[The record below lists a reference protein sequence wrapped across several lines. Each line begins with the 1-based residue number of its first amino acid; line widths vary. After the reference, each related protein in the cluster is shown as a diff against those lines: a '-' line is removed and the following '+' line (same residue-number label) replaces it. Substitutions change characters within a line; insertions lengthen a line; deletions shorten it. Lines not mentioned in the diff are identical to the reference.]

1 MVRPDGVDH
10 FRFFLEFLGQFHAD
24 DCVRQFRFVVGH
36 LADIVQQAGATGHL
50 GVQSQFRGHD
60 AAQIG
65 HFARVLQQVLS
76 VRRTVFHL
84 TDQADQF
91 GMEPVDAQ
99 VDRGAL
105 AGFDDLF
112 FDLFLYFGNDF
123 FDACRMDAAVR
134 YQLVQRQTR
143 DFTAYRIEARQDDRF
158 RRVVDDDLDAGSG
171 FQGPDVP
178 SFAADDPAF
187 HFVALDVE
195 HRDRVFDGRF
205 GSDALDRLYDDLF
218 RLLVGAHLG
227 LFHHF
232 VDIGHRFGLGLLFH
246 VFDQDVLGFVAT
258 EAADLFE
265 TGVLFLDFAVEV
277 FLLAFDALD
286 LSLQTLAYGILFADF
301 LVQLVLL
308 LGQVVFQLFGA
319 LFALGEL
326 LVALVDGPVVF
337 AFELDEFFLGLE
349 NLLLFDHLAGRFGLF
364 QNRGLLVPDDFRCD
378 RIACIAAC
386 GGTDDGNY
394 CYNYNAHRC

>member
-1 MVRPDGVDH
+1 MPRSIVVRLP
-10 FRFFLEFLGQFHAD
+10 A
-24 DCVRQFRFVVGH
+24 
-36 LADIVQQAGATGHL
+36 
-50 GVQSQFRGHD
+50 S
-60 AAQIG
+60 
-65 HFARVLQQVLS
+65 
-76 VRRTVFHL
+76 
-84 TDQADQF
+84 
-91 GMEPVDAQ
+91 
-99 VDRGAL
+99 
-105 AGFDDLF
+105 DDLF

-218 RLLVGAHLG
+218 RFLVGAHLG

-286 LSLQTLAYGILFADF
+286 LSLQTLWRTESYSRIFLFSSSCCW
-301 LVQLVLL
+301 VR
-308 LGQVVFQLFGA
+308 LFSSC
-319 LFALGEL
+319 
-326 LVALVDGPVVF
+326 
-337 AFELDEFFLGLE
+337 
-349 NLLLFDHLAGRFGLF
+349 LARCSLWESIFGCA
-364 QNRGLLVPDDFRCD
+364 R
-378 RIACIAAC
+378 
-386 GGTDDGNY
+386 
-394 CYNYNAHRC
+394 